1 MAETRINSLGRPVLY
16 ALVAL
21 GLYLSYRI
29 LGPFIVALT
38 WAMMLAV
45 LCHGMQAALARK
57 TTAGRAAVVMTVV
70 VGLGL
75 VTPAVAV
82 ITILARE
89 APQVADHFKQASPG
103 VPSTIQRIWDAARV
117 RIPAPM
123 PEDPTALITQSVHRV
138 ATFLASHA
146 GALVADFLA
155 NLGTLGAMLFAL
167 YFMLRDG
174 ETMAR
179 QVRDRLP
186 FSQFENERLMSDTR
200 DLLVASVG
208 ASLIVSA
215 AQGAIAGL
223 AFWLLGLGAP
233 VFWAVVTSFCS
244 FLPVVGATLVW
255 VPAAIAL
262 LLSGEIWRGVVMLL
276 IGVFGITMIGN
287 ALRPLMLTGKT
298 SVSGLVVFFGLVGGA
313 LAFGFV
319 GLVIG
324 PIILVT
330 TARLLEDLHHP
341 DLLPPSEPPRDP
353 GVVA

>member
-1 MAETRINSLGRPVLY
+1 MADTRTNSLGRPVLY

-57 TTAGRAAVVMTVV
+57 IAAGRAALVMTIV

-89 APQVADHFKQASPG
+89 APQVADHVKQASAS
-103 VPSTIQRIWDAARV
+103 VPARIERIWNTTRADPRADA
-117 RIPAPM
+117 
-123 PEDPTALITQSVHRV
+123 EDPTALLTESVHRV
-138 ATFLASHA
+138 ATFLASRRRHGRRLPCKPGDPRGDAVRPVLHA
-146 GALVADFLA
+146 ARRGDDGSPGARSACC
-155 NLGTLGAMLFAL
+155 
-167 YFMLRDG
+167 
-174 ETMAR
+174 
-179 QVRDRLP
+179 P
-186 FSQFENERLMSDTR
+186 FSQVENERLMSDTR

-255 VPAAIAL
+255 VRP
-262 LLSGEIWRGVVMLL
+262 LSG
-276 IGVFGITMIGN
+276 
-287 ALRPLMLTGKT
+287 
-298 SVSGLVVFFGLVGGA
+298 
-313 LAFGFV
+313 
-319 GLVIG
+319 
-324 PIILVT
+324 
-330 TARLLEDLHHP
+330 
-341 DLLPPSEPPRDP
+341 
-353 GVVA
+353 